1 VTHDAGRPPG
11 HGPDRHAIGITRTCL
26 ASGTL
31 QLPFALAGVLP
42 EGELLVH
49 DTESDEPLVLWSD
62 PPRRLAGLAPF
73 FERHELQVNDSVVL
87 EVRGDELRLATAKR
101 PRRARPAVRP
111 STWHSLR
118 EERPE
123 PDPTTAADDADP
135 DAHGRPAG
143 AEEARPDRRPQAPAP
158 PRVHDAAPTAWVDP
172 DPREDAPGEAIPRDA
187 TPIGDPTDAA
197 DAWARPTDPSP
208 EPDDGD
214 DDAPRAPRVAVRPLG
229 EADVGTG
236 APPGRPVRASEARA
250 LRPGPWARLGRLAR
264 SLFGAGGDAPSE
276 RDEAARRARER
287 DWTRAWDE
295 EEPDEEL
302 APTPEF
308 VDEPPAPAKARVDAD
323 RAIRADPG
331 LDPDPARDDALDDG
345 LDEGLDDGLDEALD
359 DAFVA
364 PDARADDLPPA
375 GTEAPGAV
383 LEREFEG
390 ELDEEPASEPEE
402 VPRDGPSARRED
414 PRDDLAPDRVASEPP
429 GATPLFPDEV
439 ARARPR
445 RPVDETPSGVP
456 ARAERFLG
464 GDLRTRLLRYLES
477 PEMGSI
483 AQAERIAKRFDLDV
497 ETATE
502 MLADIADEPPDGL
515 RLRPTRE
522 GAWRIERTLRR

>member
-1 VTHDAGRPPG
+1 MTHDAGRPPG

-26 ASGTL
+26 ASGTV

-49 DTESDEPLVLWSD
+49 DAEADEPLVLWSD

-111 STWHSLR
+111 STWHSLHDDP
-118 EERPE
+118 PE
-123 PDPTTAADDADP
+123 PPPQARPDAPAETEREVPADGWPDPGPRAARPDAPGPDADAAATDPT
-135 DAHGRPAG
+135 GY
-143 AEEARPDRRPQAPAP
+143 EEARWAQDPAA
-158 PRVHDAAPTAWVDP
+158 DAPTAP
-172 DPREDAPGEAIPRDA
+172 DPWMRPSDPTPMEDADA
-187 TPIGDPTDAA
+187 
-197 DAWARPTDPSP
+197 
-208 EPDDGD
+208 
-214 DDAPRAPRVAVRPLG
+214 DAPRAPRVAVRPLG
-229 EADVGTG
+229 DADAG
-236 APPGRPVRASEARA
+236 AAAPEGRPVRASDATP

-264 SLFGAGGDAPSE
+264 SILGRGDAPSQGE
-276 RDEAARRARER
+276 EAARRARER
-287 DWTRAWDE
+287 DWTRAWEEDE
-295 EEPDEEL
+295 EDEEL
-302 APTPEF
+302 GPTPEF
-308 VDEPPAPAKARVDAD
+308 LDDVPTPAPTRPAD
-323 RAIRADPG
+323 RPSPPPRVPAD
-331 LDPDPARDDALDDG
+331 
-345 LDEGLDDGLDEALD
+345 DEA
-359 DAFVA
+359 
-364 PDARADDLPPA
+364 PHARADARRDVRDDPVPQDDAGLEDEADDRFVDPLEEPFEDPFDEPFDEPVAHPRGGGIEPGIADATDDRIDHRIDDRIDDDVEDEMEGASDRVPGDLP
-375 GTEAPGAV
+375 E
-383 LEREFEG
+383 
-390 ELDEEPASEPEE
+390 
-402 VPRDGPSARRED
+402 
-414 PRDDLAPDRVASEPP
+414 
-429 GATPLFPDEV
+429 ATPLFPDAV
-439 ARARPR
+439 AGARPR

-483 AQAERIAKRFDLDV
+483 AQADRIAKRFDLDV

>member
-11 HGPDRHAIGITRTCL
+11 HGPERHAIGITRTCL
-26 ASGTL
+26 ASGTV
-31 QLPFALAGVLP
+31 QLPFALAGILP

-49 DTESDEPLVLWSD
+49 DAEADEPLVLWSD

-87 EVRGDELRLATAKR
+87 EIRGDDLRLATAKR

-111 STWHSLR
+111 STWHSLHD
-118 EERPE
+118 ERPE
-123 PDPTTAADDADP
+123 PEAPTVREAPDADRRHGEDEAHPAPRPQGPDAPAAADPA
-135 DAHGRPAG
+135 AH
-143 AEEARPDRRPQAPAP
+143 EAY
-158 PRVHDAAPTAWVDP
+158 APTAHDDVPW
-172 DPREDAPGEAIPRDA
+172 DA
-187 TPIGDPTDAA
+187 TPASDAPATATDVGS
-197 DAWARPTDPSP
+197 RPTETRPTGTPPIAGED
-208 EPDDGD
+208 E

-229 EADVGTG
+229 DADAG
-236 APPGRPVRASEARA
+236 AAAPGGRPVRASDASA

-264 SLFGAGGDAPSE
+264 SIFGGGADASAE
-276 RDEAARRARER
+276 READAARRARDR

-295 EEPDEEL
+295 DEEDDEL

-308 VDEPPAPAKARVDAD
+308 LDDAPPPAPARADRPTPIAAEPIAADPGQADPGDTDRAYDEPAYDEPSDDEPAHAD
-323 RAIRADPG
+323 RAHADRFDAPAA
-331 LDPDPARDDALDDG
+331 DAATEPAETEDDEDDPAPRAQP
-345 LDEGLDDGLDEALD
+345 
-359 DAFVA
+359 A
-364 PDARADDLPPA
+364 PEDLP
-375 GTEAPGAV
+375 E
-383 LEREFEG
+383 
-390 ELDEEPASEPEE
+390 
-402 VPRDGPSARRED
+402 
-414 PRDDLAPDRVASEPP
+414 
-429 GATPLFPDEV
+429 ATPLFPDAV
-439 ARARPR
+439 DRAPAR
-445 RPVDETPSGVP
+445 RPADETPSGVP

-483 AQAERIAKRFDLDV
+483 AQADRIAKRFDLDV